1 MPRYTLEAQTEQAS
15 SAEKMRK
22 VKEDINNLIEK
33 YDNKIDKHYVLFLF
47 QIYEYTEGVK
57 NCCEKLNLRQELLNF
72 YIAQNLPAQVLD
84 VCKNQNA
91 PMMFMQQQDMLKD
104 DKTGVDGDL
113 WI

>member
-47 QIYEYTEGVK
+47 
-57 NCCEKLNLRQELLNF
+57 
-72 YIAQNLPAQVLD
+72 
-84 VCKNQNA
+84 
-91 PMMFMQQQDMLKD
+91 
-104 DKTGVDGDL
+104 
-113 WI
+113 